1 MYSTFPR
8 FSVEKQNAQAEQSA
22 LGAELASATKSPP
35 RRGLGVGRVVN
46 AVAHRKK
53 KSPTQIR
60 DSNSFP
66 RFSVEKQDAQAEQS
80 TLGAEF
86 NSATKSPPRRGLGV
100 GRVVNAVAHRKKKS
114 PTQIRDLTLLVC
126 TNHYLN
132 EIISSTPYSL

>member
-35 RRGLGVGRVVN
+35 RRGLRVGRVVN

-66 RFSVEKQDAQAEQS
+66 RFSVEKQNAQAEQS

-100 GRVVNAVAHRKKKS
+100 GRVVNAVATPQEKDPDSDRGLKLFSTFFGRKTKRTS
-114 PTQIRDLTLLVC
+114 
-126 TNHYLN
+126 
-132 EIISSTPYSL
+132 